1 MHRMIAAFFLLFP
14 FIAQQ
19 KLPDAKEL
27 LKQSGEALT
36 LRRSYQYETEMT
48 IDIVLAGNPLNV
60 SVTSS
65 LAVVNP
71 DRKRLVSKGQMGE
84 TTIVSNGEFTWTYVP
99 PLKQY
104 TKKAVMRSPQALL
117 ESIGMSTL
125 AADMTKASSDPKI
138 LREES
143 IEIDGSKYPCWVVET
158 RIDKVK
164 LPQPEGAELT
174 GGVITMWIDKD
185 LKIQRQTTMAGNME
199 GGPITTPIEMRQKII
214 NRAIKLD
221 LDLPDSLFTFTPPE
235 GSKEVAD
242 FFVPGMKAPN
252 LVGKAAP
259 EFRVKSLAG
268 ETFDLASLKGKTVLL
283 DFWATWCGPCRKEM
297 PTMEKI
303 HQEFKSSGLVVLG
316 LNVGEDRG
324 TVEKF
329 LKTAKVNYPIAL
341 TLDTDVVPAFEVTA
355 YPTYVV
361 IDRQGNIAGYQVG
374 SAGETALRETLAKGG
389 IKATAPK

>member
-1 MHRMIAAFFLLFP
+1 MHRAIAAFLLLFP
-14 FIAQQ
+14 FFAHQQ
-19 KLPDAKEL
+19 VPDAKEL

-48 IDIVLAGNPLNV
+48 IDMVMAGNPLHV

-71 DRKRLVSKGQMGE
+71 DKKRIVSKGQMGE
-84 TTIVSNGEFTWTYVP
+84 TTIVSDGEFTWIYVP
-99 PLKQY
+99 PLQQY
-104 TKKAVMRSPQALL
+104 TKKAVMRSPQAMLD
-117 ESIGMSTL
+117 SIGMGAL
-125 AADMTKASSDPKI
+125 AADITKATRDPKT

-158 RIDKVK
+158 RIDRVK

-174 GGVITMWIDKD
+174 DGVITMWIDKD
-185 LKIQRQTTMAGNME
+185 LKIQRQTTMSGNMQ
-199 GGPITTPIEMRQKII
+199 GGPITTPVELRQKIV

-221 LDLPDSLFTFTPPE
+221 LDLADSLFRFDPPE

-242 FFVPGMKAPN
+242 FFVPGRKAPN

-259 EFRVKSLAG
+259 AFRVKSLAG
-268 ETFDLASLKGKTVLL
+268 ETFDLAVLKGKTVLL
-283 DFWATWCGPCRKEM
+283 DFWATWCVPCRKEI

-303 HQEFKSSGLVVLG
+303 HQEFKSRGLVILG
-316 LNVGEDRG
+316 LNVGEDRA

-341 TLDTDVVPAFEVTA
+341 TADTDVAPAFEVTA

-361 IDRQGNIAGYQVG
+361 IDREGNIVGHQVG
-374 SAGETALRETLAKGG
+374 SAGEAALRETLAKGG
-389 IKATAPK
+389 IKASPAK